1 MNAALT
7 KDELRRTAL
16 SRLRTLPPEYVQEQ
30 SALLRHL
37 LLPRLHC
44 MQRVCLYAPLPH
56 EVNLLPLL
64 TEAPGVEFYFPRC
77 LPGRQLSFHR
87 VLTPAQLEP
96 GALGIPAPPPELPQ
110 LEPQA
115 AQLIIVPG
123 VAFTTGGKR
132 LGYGGGYYDRFL
144 PRCPA
149 AATLALALPEQ
160 LYPDLPTDPHDCTLH
175 CVLHA

>member
-1 MNAALT
+1 MSYAASKDTLRREVLT
-7 KDELRRTAL
+7 RLRALSAEYVQAQSAELRR
-16 SRLRTLPPEYVQEQ
+16 RILPLVRG
-30 SALLRHL
+30 A
-37 LLPRLHC
+37 
-44 MQRVCLYAPLPH
+44 QRVCVYAPLAH

-64 TEAPGVEFYFPRC
+64 EEAPEVEYYFPRC
-77 LPGRQLSFHR
+77 LPERQLSFHR
-87 VLTPAQLEP
+87 VISAAELKP
-96 GALGIPAPPPELPQ
+96 GALGIPTPPAELP
-110 LEPQA
+110 LLSPQQ

-123 VAFTTGGKR
+123 VAFTADGKR